1 MNGYIF
7 FALLFEISV
16 VLRINFFKRQ
26 PAGRSAWGVT
36 NYNPRYRLKILKPK
50 FFISAS
56 VLVVVILFLNSSV
69 ASWSCLKTS
78 DYSFLSLGNSFFQ
91 LLLC

>member
-1 MNGYIF
+1 MKDSQGVTGHPPAGSLIF

-36 NYNPRYRLKILKPK
+36 NYEI
-50 FFISAS
+50 
-56 VLVVVILFLNSSV
+56 
-69 ASWSCLKTS
+69 
-78 DYSFLSLGNSFFQ
+78 
-91 LLLC
+91 